1 VSAIR
6 NEGGLASPYYLLE
19 VWAQREHIDIDPE
32 TYATLKRKTR
42 ALVRD
47 FRGFDLRGEDPD
59 ADWQARR
66 LDLLGIDAATPIEV
80 TLDDGTRF
88 ELLVWRTGD
97 RDALLLAD
105 LPGAPDPDTRPPDAA
120 DPIATQFELA
130 LDAYDGDAD
139 WGLLLAG
146 TAVRVYRRSSGIS
159 QQYLELSLDDLVELD
174 DERSW
179 RAFAAIFRAPAF
191 AMPTDST
198 PLIVRVVDE
207 SRRHA
212 SALAAD
218 MRADVVD
225 AAEAILQGALDHP
238 ANRAHIG
245 DPARPQLQRLF
256 EETLF
261 ISTGCCSCSTPSRA
275 TCYVSMAPT
284 PTPPPTR
291 CSTLSSWP
299 ARPRPGRAAPTT

>member
-6 NEGGLASPYYLLE
+6 NQGGLASPYYLLE
-19 VWAQREHIDIDPE
+19 VWAQRGQIDIDPE
-32 TYATLKRKTR
+32 TYATLKRKAR

-47 FRGFDLRGEDPD
+47 FRGFDLRGDEPD
-59 ADWQARR
+59 VDWQARR
-66 LDLLGIDAATPIEV
+66 LDLLGVDSAAPIEV

-88 ELLVWRTGD
+88 ELLIWRD
-97 RDALLLAD
+97 SERDALLVAD
-105 LPGAPDPDTRPPDAA
+105 LPGTPDPDTRPPDAA

-130 LDAYDGDAD
+130 LDAYHGDAD

-174 DERSW
+174 DESAW
-179 RAFAAIFRAPAF
+179 RAFAAIFRASAF
-191 AMPTDST
+191 AAPAEGT

-212 SALAAD
+212 TALAAD

-225 AAEAILQGALDHP
+225 AAEAILQGALSHP
-238 ANRAHIG
+238 ANRPHMVIAPGHG
-245 DPARPQLQRLF
+245 SSASSRRRCS
-256 EETLF
+256 TC
-261 ISTGCCSCSTPSRA
+261 TGCCLCCTPSRA
-275 TCYVSMAPT
+275 TCCGSTALAPT
-284 PTPPPTR
+284 PPHTR
-291 CSTLSSWP
+291 FSTSSS
-299 ARPRPGRAAPTT
+299 